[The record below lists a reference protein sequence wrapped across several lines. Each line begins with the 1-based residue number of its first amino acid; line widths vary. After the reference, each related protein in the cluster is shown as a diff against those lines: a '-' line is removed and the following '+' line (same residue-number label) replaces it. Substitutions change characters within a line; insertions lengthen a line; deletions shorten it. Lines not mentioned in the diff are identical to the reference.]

1 MASLLCSPSARD
13 WASLIS
19 SGGKLWA
26 WRAVL
31 CGKAEA
37 LRGLSSRQKA
47 IGSSN
52 GRITGLFLQS
62 WALLKPCV
70 SAHLCNSIS
79 MPISADPWKRQD
91 SLAALDKW
99 KNDLYLTLTIWV
111 FHWNNF
117 IRLSLT
123 HTAAYQTSYWRK
135 NNWRRLQAV
144 RQTSTLV
151 PTSLWTNLEAVRN

>member
-13 WASLIS
+13 WASIIS

-70 SAHLCNSIS
+70 IAHLCNSIS

-91 SLAALDKW
+91 SLAALDKM
-99 KNDLYLTLTIWV
+99 KNWSYFDNDYLSISLVHAPRTISSDYHSRIPLHTKYHTEGKTTGDDCRLY
-111 FHWNNF
+111 
-117 IRLSLT
+117 
-123 HTAAYQTSYWRK
+123 AKQ
-135 NNWRRLQAV
+135 Q
-144 RQTSTLV
+144 
-151 PTSLWTNLEAVRN
+151 P